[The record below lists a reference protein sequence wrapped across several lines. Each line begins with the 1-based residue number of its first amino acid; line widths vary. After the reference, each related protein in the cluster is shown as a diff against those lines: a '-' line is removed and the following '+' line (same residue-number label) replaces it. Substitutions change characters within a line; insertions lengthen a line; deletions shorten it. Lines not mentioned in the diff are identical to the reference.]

1 MQLGNPVGIP
11 LFANPVASPVMAP
24 DPKSGWESADGH
36 KRKERVRQEITIPHF
51 VSTFGNVEYKRRVR
65 GSFTAVL
72 STLNAPN
79 YKLQP
84 GRLHQVG
91 RAGKSVAPSL
101 LSGVL
106 PSPAVHSRPRP
117 AIAEIPVMGREGNQA
132 CTNILHAKC
141 YGNPGYRAVTGL
153 PNCIIRLQETQTA
166 TQRSEKPGRPRHT
179 FNAGQSRSVVAPCPT
194 VCGSAGESMKRR
206 NRGAEETKRGQVATG
221 KPSLEASIIM
231 QSLSIASRKE
241 GPKNRCTR
249 FLARATVSATAIVID
264 AFLHGGSSYRGI
276 MQDPIRAIYKI
287 FYSTQLLLLQSHSH
301 VLVHHHRTQN
311 RPDRNN
317 ELSN

>member
-1 MQLGNPVGIP
+1 MP
-11 LFANPVASPVMAP
+11 
-24 DPKSGWESADGH
+24 
-36 KRKERVRQEITIPHF
+36 
-51 VSTFGNVEYKRRVR
+51 
-65 GSFTAVL
+65 
-72 STLNAPN
+72 
-79 YKLQP
+79 
-84 GRLHQVG
+84 
-91 RAGKSVAPSL
+91 
-101 LSGVL
+101 
-106 PSPAVHSRPRP
+106 
-117 AIAEIPVMGREGNQA
+117 
-132 CTNILHAKC
+132 
-141 YGNPGYRAVTGL
+141 
-153 PNCIIRLQETQTA
+153 
-166 TQRSEKPGRPRHT
+166 RPRHT

-206 NRGAEETKRGQVATG
+206 NRGARVTSWRSSTCVRLAGYVTQLGAEETKRGQVATG

-276 MQDPIRAIYKI
+276 MHDPIRAIYKI

-311 RPDRNN
+311 RPPDRNN
-317 ELSN
+317 ELSS